1 LYFPVVAS
9 RIAVC
14 APAEECCRRAADWL
28 APLLGRSEVIVVGA
42 TRASADELARS
53 LPGGGAL
60 GLQRFTLVQLAAVV
74 GARRMAERGLA
85 PVSRLASEAI
95 AARVSDRLCRG
106 RKLSYFG
113 EVARM
118 PGFAA
123 ALARTLGDLRLCG
136 VRPSGVAN
144 HGPAADDIARL
155 LRAYEKELQDRS
167 LGDVATLLE
176 TAARAGSH
184 PLLGL
189 PLLFLDAPVESPLHE
204 LFAARIVRD
213 APAAFA
219 SIVQGDE
226 RSLRAYERLL
236 GDGEAVPSN
245 GDSPALGRFRSYVFA
260 TARPPAGAM
269 DASVELF
276 AAPGEGLEGVE
287 IARRVQALAG
297 NADPANPL
305 PHGRGS
311 EGSGVRF
318 DQIAVLLRAP
328 ERYQPFLEEA
338 LRRAGV
344 PAYFSR
350 GTARPDAAGRAFLA
364 LLACA
369 AERCSATRF
378 AEYLSLGDIPE
389 LDAEGAPVEKAPVYV
404 PPDDEFLTAFGGTAS
419 ALEPEVDAPPAT
431 VATPIAWERMLVDA
445 AVIGGRERWARRLRG
460 LEREFKLRLTSLGP
474 EDEPLR
480 LYLTEELGRLQALE
494 RFAIPLIELL
504 GGFPLKASWSQWL
517 ALLDR
522 LARSA
527 LRHPETVIAVLRELE
542 PMSAIGPVALDEVI
556 GVLTGR
562 LRFLRRDPPHTRYG
576 RVFVGSI
583 EEARGRVF
591 EVVFL
596 PGLAEGLFPQK
607 PFEDP
612 LLLDEVRRKIS
623 PGLRVR
629 DDFRADERHMLRTAA
644 ASARS
649 RLVVSYPSMDVAQG
663 RARVPSFYALE
674 VARAIQGR
682 VPSLR
687 LFGSETRARASVK
700 LAWPAPARP
709 ADAIDA
715 VEYDLSWLEGHRN
728 EKGAAKYLLG
738 HESLARSL
746 RARYARWRPKW
757 FPADGLVCVEP
768 PEQEILEER
777 RLGRRA
783 YSASSLQQFAT
794 CPYRFYLQAIAH
806 LRPREEAA
814 GIEQMDPLTRGALFH
829 EVQFQFFQ
837 AALKRDPK
845 SLEETMSGVD
855 TALDDVERKYR
866 EELAP
871 AIARVW
877 RTEIEDMRND
887 LHGWARYWWEDHA
900 EWRVT
905 HAELGFGLADST
917 GRDPRSQAGE
927 LTVLNGV
934 RVRGAIDLVERR
946 RTQDVLRITDHKTG
960 KPPQQAPVYVG
971 AGAFLQPALY
981 GLAAESMLGM
991 PVESSRLFYC
1001 TQRGGFNDYPIQLG
1015 DATRKRLE
1023 LVLGI
1028 VDKAIAEGFLPPAPA
1043 AGACGFCDYRLLCGP
1058 YEERRA
1064 ARKSGT
1070 ELEVLNTVR
1079 SQP

>member
-1 LYFPVVAS
+1 VS
-9 RIAVC
+9 
-14 APAEECCRRAADWL
+14 AEECRRPAAEWL
-28 APLLGRSEVIVVGA
+28 VPLLGRSEALIVGA
-42 TRASADELARS
+42 TRASADEFARS
-53 LPGGGAL
+53 LPGAGAL

-95 AARVSDRLCRG
+95 AARVSDKLCREG
-106 RKLSYFG
+106 KLSYFG
-113 EVARM
+113 EVAKM

-123 ALARTLGDLRLCG
+123 ALARTLGDLRLCDA
-136 VRPSGVAN
+136 RASQVAG

-155 LRAYEKELQDRS
+155 LRAYEKELRDRS
-167 LGDVATLLE
+167 LGDLATLLD
-176 TAARAGSH
+176 TAAGTSSH

-189 PLLFLDAPVESPLHE
+189 PVLFVDAPIESPLHE
-204 LFAARIVRD
+204 SFAARIVLE

-219 SIVQGDE
+219 SVVPGDE
-226 RSLRAYERLL
+226 RSLRAYERML
-236 GDGEAVPSN
+236 GDAGAVHSN
-245 GDSPALGRFRSYVFA
+245 GDSTALGRFRSYVFS

-269 DASVELF
+269 DSTVELF
-276 AAPGEGLEGVE
+276 AAPGEGLEAVE
-287 IARRVQALAG
+287 IARRIQALA
-297 NADPANPL
+297 AD
-305 PHGRGS
+305 
-311 EGSGVRF
+311 GVPF
-318 DQIAVLLRAP
+318 DGVAVLLRAP

-350 GTARPDAAGRAFLA
+350 GTARPDSAGRAFLA

-378 AEYLSLGDIPE
+378 AEYLSLGDIPD
-389 LDAEGAPVEKAPVYV
+389 LDTDGAPVEKAPLYV
-404 PPDDEFLTAFGGTAS
+404 PPDDELLAAFGGTAP
-419 ALEPEVDAPPAT
+419 APEPEPAAAPAT

-445 AVIGGRERWARRLRG
+445 AVIGGSERWARRLRG
-460 LEREFKLRLTSLGP
+460 LEREFKLRLSSLGP
-474 EDEPLR
+474 EDETR
-480 LYLTEELGRLQALE
+480 RAYLTEELGRLQALE
-494 RFAIPLIELL
+494 RFALPLIELL
-504 GGFPLKASWSQWL
+504 GRFPSEASWGEWL
-517 ALLDR
+517 SLLDR

-542 PMSAIGPVALDEVI
+542 PMSAIGPVDVNEVL
-556 GVLTGR
+556 GVLTER
-562 LRFLRRDPPHTRYG
+562 LRFLRRDAPHTRYG

-583 EEARGRVF
+583 DEARGRVF
-591 EVVFL
+591 DVVFL
-596 PGLAEGLFPQK
+596 PGLAEGVFPQK
-607 PFEDP
+607 TFEDP
-612 LLLDEVRRKIS
+612 LLLDEIRRKIS

-644 ASARS
+644 ASARM

-674 VARAIQGR
+674 VARAIEGR

-687 LFGSETRARASVK
+687 VFGSETRARASVK
-700 LAWPAPARP
+700 LARPAPLRP
-709 ADAIDA
+709 GDAIDS
-715 VEYDLSWLEGHRN
+715 VEYDLSWLESHRN

-738 HESLARSL
+738 HDGLARSL

-757 FPADGLVCVEP
+757 FPADGLVAVDAAER
-768 PEQEILEER
+768 EILAER
-777 RLGRRA
+777 RLARRA
-783 YSASSLQQFAT
+783 YSASSLQQFAA

-829 EVQFQFFQ
+829 EAQFCFFQ
-837 AALKRDPK
+837 AALERDPN
-845 SLEETMSGVD
+845 SLEEALAAVD
-855 TALDDVERKYR
+855 IALDEVERKYR

-887 LHGWARYWWEDHA
+887 LHGWARYWWEDHG
-900 EWRVT
+900 EWSVA
-905 HAELGFGLADST
+905 HAELAFGLADLA
-917 GRDPRSQAGE
+917 GRDPRSQPGE

-934 RVRGAIDLVERR
+934 RVRGAIDLVERSR
-946 RTQDVLRITDHKTG
+946 KREALRITDHKTG
-960 KPPQQAPVYVG
+960 KPPQQAPVSIG

-1001 TQRGGFNDYPIQLG
+1001 TQRGGFNDYPIQFG
-1015 DATRKRLE
+1015 DMTRKRLE
-1023 LVLGI
+1023 MVLGI
-1028 VDKAIAEGFLPPAPA
+1028 VDKAIEEGFLPPVPA
-1043 AGACGFCDYRLLCGP
+1043 AGACDFCDYRLLCGP

-1064 ARKSGT
+1064 ARKDKSGLE
-1070 ELEVLNTVR
+1070 ELNKVR

>member
-1 LYFPVVAS
+1 MAS

-14 APAEECCRRAADWL
+14 VSGEECRRAAAECLSTL
-28 APLLGRSEVIVVGA
+28 AGRSEAIILGA
-42 TRASADELARS
+42 TRASADELARA

-60 GLQRFTLVQLAAVV
+60 GLQRFTLVQLAAVLA
-74 GARRMAERGLA
+74 ARGMAEHGLA

-106 RKLSYFG
+106 QKLNYFG
-113 EVARM
+113 EVAKM

-123 ALARTLGDLRLCG
+123 ALACTLGDLRLCG
-136 VRPSGVAN
+136 VRPDQLAN
-144 HGPAADDIARL
+144 RGPAADDIARL
-155 LRAYEKELQDRS
+155 LRAYEKELRDRS
-167 LGDVATLLE
+167 LGDLAVLLE
-176 TAARAGSH
+176 TGASAGSH

-189 PLLFLDAPVESPLHE
+189 PVVFLDVPIESQLHE
-204 LFAARIVRD
+204 AFAARVVRG

-226 RSLRAYERLL
+226 RSLRAYERIL
-236 GDGEAVPSN
+236 GDGKTARSN
-245 GDSPALGRFRSYVFA
+245 GDSSALGRFRSYVFSP
-260 TARPPAGAM
+260 ARPPAGAM

-276 AAPGEGLEGVE
+276 AAPGEGLEAVE
-287 IARRVQALAG
+287 IARRVQALAR
-297 NADPANPL
+297 D
-305 PHGRGS
+305 
-311 EGSGVRF
+311 GVPF
-318 DQIAVLLRAP
+318 DEVAVLLRAP

-338 LRRAGV
+338 LRRAGIS
-344 PAYFSR
+344 AYFSR

-364 LLACA
+364 LLGCA
-369 AERCSATRF
+369 SERCSASRF
-378 AEYLSLGDIPE
+378 AEYLSLGEIPA
-389 LDAEGAPVEKAPVYV
+389 LDSEGGPVEKAPAYV
-404 PPDDEFLTAFGGTAS
+404 APDDELLAAFGGATP
-419 ALEPEVDAPPAT
+419 ALEPESAAAPVT
-431 VATPIAWERMLVDA
+431 VATPIAWERLLVDA

-460 LEREFKLRLTSLGP
+460 LERELKLQVSSLGP

-480 LYLTEELGRLQALE
+480 LHLGEELGRLRALE
-494 RFAIPLIELL
+494 RFALPLIQIL
-504 GGFPLKASWSQWL
+504 GGLPAQASWGQWL
-517 ALLDR
+517 SLLDR

-527 LRHPETVIAVLRELE
+527 LRRPESVIAVLRELE
-542 PMSAIGPVALDEVI
+542 PMSAIGPVELDEVI
-556 GVLTGR
+556 GVLTER
-562 LRFLRRDPPHTRYG
+562 LRFLRRDPPHSRYG

-583 EEARGRVF
+583 DEARGRVF

-612 LLLDEVRRKIS
+612 LLLDEVRAQIS
-623 PGLRVR
+623 TGLPVR

-674 VARAIQGR
+674 VARAIEGR

-687 LFGSETRARASVK
+687 AFGLETRARASVK
-700 LAWPAPARP
+700 LAWPAPARSEE
-709 ADAIDA
+709 AIDA
-715 VEYDLSWLEGHRN
+715 VEYDLSWLESHRS
-728 EKGAAKYLLG
+728 EKGAAKYLLR
-738 HESLARSL
+738 HEGLGRSL
-746 RARYARWRPKW
+746 RARYARWQPKW
-757 FPADGLVCVEP
+757 FAADGLVRLEAA
-768 PEQEILEER
+768 EKEILAER

-829 EVQFQFFQ
+829 EVQFRFFQ
-837 AALKRDPK
+837 GALKREPA
-845 SLEETMSGVD
+845 SVEETLSAVD
-855 TALDDVERKYR
+855 AALDEVEREYR

-900 EWRVT
+900 EWRVS
-905 HAELGFGLADST
+905 HAELAFGLPDSR
-917 GRDPRSQAGE
+917 GRDPQSQAGE
-927 LTVLNGV
+927 LKVLNGV
-934 RVRGAIDLVERR
+934 IVRGSIDLVERSR
-946 RTQDVLRITDHKTG
+946 VRNALRITDHKTG

-981 GLAAESMLGM
+981 GLAAEAMLGT
-991 PVESSRLFYC
+991 PVESGRLFYC
-1001 TQRGGFNDYPIQLG
+1001 TQRGGFNDYSIQLG

-1023 LVLGI
+1023 LVLGTI
-1028 VDKAIAEGFLPPAPA
+1028 DAAIAEGFLPPAPA
-1043 AGACGFCDYRLLCGP
+1043 AGACDFCDYRLLCGP

-1064 ARKSGT
+1064 GRKPRT
-1070 ELEVLNTVR
+1070 ELESLNTVR